1 MKKAIYFLT
10 IITLLSINFSFSQ
23 QKNTINVNGLG
34 KVTAFPN
41 AATIT
46 LELDHT
52 KPTLREAVNENQKTL
67 ILVKTIIKNYVKDT
81 TQIKISLI
89 STNKS
94 TKWDS
99 KLAKEVFIGFQSSQK
114 IIFTLLDLNQMQN
127 FTEELLKTRFNKIQ
141 TIAYFNTNTEELM
154 KQAQDLA
161 VKDAIEITKR
171 LAKSANIKTGAITN
185 MTTNN
190 SANEE
195 RISTE
200 RNEFETYGKAMG
212 GRGVSSSGQL
222 IEYVVRVSMQTEIY
236 Q

>member
-1 MKKAIYFLT
+1 MKKL
-10 IITLLSINFSFSQ
+10 INFLKILILLTLSSGYSQ
-23 QKNTINVNGLG
+23 QKNSINVNGLG

-41 AATIT
+41 AALIT
-46 LELDHT
+46 LELEHV

-67 ILVKTIIKNYVKDT
+67 ILVKNIIENYVKDT
-81 TQIKISLI
+81 IQIKTSLI
-89 STNKS
+89 STNKA
-94 TKWDS
+94 TRWDS
-99 KLAKEVFIGFQSSQK
+99 KLGKEVFVGFESSQK

-127 FTEELLKTRFNKIQ
+127 FTEELLKTKFNKIQ
-141 TIAYFNTNTEELM
+141 TIAYFNTNSEELI

-171 LAKSANIKTGAITN
+171 LANSANIKTGSIVN
-185 MTTNN
+185 MSTNN

-195 RISTE
+195 RFSTE

>member
-1 MKKAIYFLT
+1 MKKIVYFLA
-10 IITLLSINFSFSQ
+10 IISIFGLNKGYSQ

-34 KVTAFPN
+34 KVSAFPN

-46 LELDHT
+46 LELDHV

-67 ILVKTIIKNYVKDT
+67 LLVKAIIKNFVKDT
-81 TQIKISLI
+81 TQIKTSLI
-89 STNKS
+89 STNKVS
-94 TKWDS
+94 KWDS
-99 KLAKEVFIGFQSSQK
+99 KLAKEVFLGFESSQK

-141 TIAYFNTNTEELM
+141 TIAYFNTNSEELI

-161 VKDAIEITKR
+161 VKDAMEITQR
-171 LAKSANIKTGAITN
+171 LAKSANIKTGSIIN
-185 MTTNN
+185 MTTNT

-195 RISTE
+195 RFSTE

-222 IEYVVRVSMQTEIY
+222 IEYMVRVSMQTEIY

>member
-1 MKKAIYFLT
+1 MKKSVYCLIIIT
-10 IITLLSINFSFSQ
+10 IITLNYTYSQ

-46 LELDHT
+46 LELEHT

-67 ILVKTIIKNYVKDT
+67 LLVKEIIKNYVKDT
-81 TQIKISLI
+81 TQIKTSLI
-89 STNKS
+89 STNKA
-94 TKWDS
+94 TKWDG
-99 KLAKEVFIGFQSSQK
+99 KLNKEVFIGFESSQK

-127 FTEELLKTRFNKIQ
+127 FTEELLKTKFNKIQ
-141 TIAYFNTNTEELM
+141 TISYFNTNSEELI

-161 VKDAIEITKR
+161 VKDALDITQR
-171 LAKSANIKTGAITN
+171 LAKSANIKTGSIVN
-185 MTTNN
+185 MSTNN

-195 RISTE
+195 RFSTE

>member
-1 MKKAIYFLT
+1 MKKF
-10 IITLLSINFSFSQ
+10 INFLKILILLTLSSGYSQ

-41 AATIT
+41 AALIT
-46 LELDHT
+46 LELEHV

-67 ILVKTIIKNYVKDT
+67 ILVKNIIENYVKDT
-81 TQIKISLI
+81 IQIKTSLI
-89 STNKS
+89 STNKA
-94 TKWDS
+94 TRWDS
-99 KLAKEVFIGFQSSQK
+99 KLGKEVFVGFESSQK

-127 FTEELLKTRFNKIQ
+127 FTEELLKTKFNKIQ
-141 TIAYFNTNTEELM
+141 TIAYFNTNSEELI

-171 LAKSANIKTGAITN
+171 LANSANIKTGSIVN
-185 MTTNN
+185 MSTNN

-195 RISTE
+195 RFSTE

>member
-1 MKKAIYFLT
+1 MKKTIYYF
-10 IITLLSINFSFSQ
+10 TLIALVALHSGFSQ

-46 LELDHT
+46 LELDHV

-81 TQIKISLI
+81 TEIKTSLI
-89 STNKS
+89 STNKI

-99 KLAKEVFIGFQSSQK
+99 KLGKEVFLGFESSQK

-141 TIAYFNTNTEELM
+141 TIAYFNTNSSELI

-161 VKDAIEITKR
+161 VKDAVDITHR
-171 LAKSANIKTGAITN
+171 LAKSANIKTGSIIN
-185 MTTNN
+185 MSTNN

-195 RISTE
+195 RYSTE

>member
-1 MKKAIYFLT
+1 MKKTLYYFL
-10 IITLLSINFSFSQ
+10 IIALFILNSGFSQ

-46 LELDHT
+46 LELDHI

-67 ILVKTIIKNYVKDT
+67 TLVKTIIKNYVKDT
-81 TQIKISLI
+81 TEIKTSLI

-99 KLAKEVFIGFQSSQK
+99 KLGKEVFMGFESSQK

-141 TIAYFNTNTEELM
+141 TIAYFNTNSEELI

-161 VKDAIEITKR
+161 VKDAMEITQR
-171 LAKSANIKTGAITN
+171 LAKSANIKTGSILNMSTN
-185 MTTNN
+185 T

-195 RISTE
+195 RYSTE

-222 IEYVVRVSMQTEIY
+222 IEYMVRVSMQTEIY

>member
-1 MKKAIYFLT
+1 MKKTIYYFT
-10 IITLLSINFSFSQ
+10 IFALFSIGFGFSQ
-23 QKNTINVNGLG
+23 QKSTIRVNGLG

-41 AATIT
+41 AAIIT
-46 LELDHT
+46 LELDHV

-67 ILVKTIIKNYVKDT
+67 SLVKTLIKNYVKDT
-81 TQIKISLI
+81 TQIKTSLI
-89 STNKS
+89 STNKIS
-94 TKWDS
+94 KWDS
-99 KLAKEVFIGFQSSQK
+99 KLAKEVFVGFESSQK

-127 FTEELLKTRFNKIQ
+127 FTEELLKTKFNKIQ
-141 TIAYFNTNTEELM
+141 SIAYFNTNSEELM

-171 LAKSANIKTGAITN
+171 LAKSANVEISSIVN
-185 MTTNN
+185 ISTNN

-195 RISTE
+195 RFSTE

-222 IEYVVRVSMQTEIY
+222 IEYVVRVSMETEIF